1 MYIVLDVDST
11 IANNK
16 HREHL
21 LKKRPKDWEAFHEP
35 SLVIKDEVI
44 EGVVR
49 VLEHFKQLKHTFVVL
64 TGRHERLRDTT
75 MRWLNERLPFNIPDT
90 HLLMRPDGNMLS
102 GAESK
107 RQQIIDFKVSLND
120 NRAEFLFIDDDYR
133 AREALKDLGIVLQA
147 PQCWDLLFPK
157 APEAPEEENLK

>member
-11 IANNK
+11 LANNK

-21 LKKRPKDWEAFHEP
+21 LKLRPKNWDAFHEP
-35 SLVIKDEVI
+35 ALVIKDEVI
-44 EGVVR
+44 EGVDR
-49 VLEHFKQLKHTFVVL
+49 VLKHWKELKHTFVVL

-75 MRWLNERLPFNIPDT
+75 MRWLHERLPIDIPDT

-102 GAESK
+102 GAEAK
-107 RQQIIDFKVSLND
+107 RQQIIAFKTSLND
-120 NRAEFLFIDDDYR
+120 PRPDFLFVDDDPR

-147 PQCWDLLFPK
+147 PQCWELLFPYI
-157 APEAPEEENLK
+157 PEAAEDEA